1 MTIGEK
7 LKEEERKEN
16 KGNQKEKI
24 NLVPVPERRKSI
36 KTKIRKRNEEDL
48 NLDNHEGQVRK
59 IKMRRND
66 QN

>member
-24 NLVPVPERRKSI
+24 NLVPVRERRKSI

-48 NLDNHEGQVRK
+48 NRDNREGQVRK

>member
-24 NLVPVPERRKSI
+24 NLVPARERKKSI

>member
-24 NLVPVPERRKSI
+24 NLVPVRERRKSI

-48 NLDNHEGQVRK
+48 NRDNHEGQVRK